1 MAMRRLTVAI
11 DGPAGAGKSTVA
23 RRVADEMGLLYVDTG
38 AMYRAITWKAFQRGA
53 DLSDEQVVAALARE
67 TDIVLDPPEV
77 RVDGVSVTEAIR
89 SPEVTAHVSK
99 VAGMPEVRRVLVEK
113 QRQMA
118 KDGGVVMDGR
128 DIGTHVMPDADV
140 KVFLTASLEERVKRR
155 HLEMIRRGYSSDPDR
170 LYQEIKRRDEM
181 DENRSHSPL
190 KPAAD
195 AVMLDTTGRSI
206 DEVVSMILDLCRTKV
221 VGGE

>member
-1 MAMRRLTVAI
+1 MKMKRLTVAI

-23 RRVADEMGLLYVDTG
+23 RRVADELGLLYVDTG
-38 AMYRAITWKAFQRGA
+38 AMYRAITWKALQSGI
-53 DLSDEQVVAALARE
+53 DLSDEQVVADIARE
-67 TDIVLDPPEV
+67 AEIVLDPPEV
-77 RVDGVSVTEAIR
+77 LVDGVRVTEAIR
-89 SPEVTAHVSK
+89 SPEVTEHVSK
-99 VAGMPEVRRVLVEK
+99 VAGMAEVRRVLVEK

-140 KVFLTASLEERVKRR
+140 KVFLTASIEERVRRR

-221 VGGE
+221 SGGE

>member
-1 MAMRRLTVAI
+1 M
-11 DGPAGAGKSTVA
+11 
-23 RRVADEMGLLYVDTG
+23 
-38 AMYRAITWKAFQRGA
+38 
-53 DLSDEQVVAALARE
+53 
-67 TDIVLDPPEV
+67 
-77 RVDGVSVTEAIR
+77 TEAIR
-89 SPEVTAHVSK
+89 SPEVTEHVSK
-99 VAGMPEVRRVLVEK
+99 VAGMGEVRRVLVEK

-118 KDGGVVMDGR
+118 KSGGVVMDGR

-140 KVFLTASLEERVKRR
+140 KVFLTASIEERVRRR
-155 HLEMIRRGYSSDPDR
+155 HLEMLRRGYPSDPDR

-221 VGGE
+221 SGGE

>member
-1 MAMRRLTVAI
+1 MRRLTVAI

-195 AVMLDTTGRSI
+195 AVMLDTTGRTI
-206 DEVVSMILDLCRTKV
+206 DEVVVMILDLCRTKV
-221 VGGE
+221 GGGE

>member
-1 MAMRRLTVAI
+1 MRRLTVAI

>member
-1 MAMRRLTVAI
+1 MKRLTVAI

-23 RRVADEMGLLYVDTG
+23 RRVADELGLLYVDTG
-38 AMYRAITWKAFQRGA
+38 AMYRAITWKALQSGI
-53 DLSDEQVVAALARE
+53 DLSDEQVVADIARE
-67 TDIVLDPPEV
+67 AEIVLDPPEV
-77 RVDGVSVTEAIR
+77 LVDGVRVTEAIR
-89 SPEVTAHVSK
+89 SPEVTEHVSK
-99 VAGMPEVRRVLVEK
+99 VAGMAEVRRVLVEK

-140 KVFLTASLEERVKRR
+140 KVFLTASIEERVRRR

-221 VGGE
+221 SGGE

>member
-1 MAMRRLTVAI
+1 MKMKRLTVAI

-23 RRVADEMGLLYVDTG
+23 RRVAEELGLLYVDTG
-38 AMYRAITWKAFQRGA
+38 AMYRAITWKALQSEI
-53 DLSDEQVVAALARE
+53 DLSDEQVVAAIARE
-67 TDIVLDPPEV
+67 AEIVLDPPEV
-77 RVDGVSVTEAIR
+77 LVDGVRVTEAIR
-89 SPEVTAHVSK
+89 SPEVTDHVSM
-99 VAGMPEVRRVLVEK
+99 VAGMAEVRRVLVEK

-140 KVFLTASLEERVKRR
+140 KVFLTASIEERVRRR
-155 HLEMIRRGYSSDPDR
+155 HLEMIRRGYASDPDR

-221 VGGE
+221 SGGE